1 MRYLGIL
8 FAAILFTAVNT
19 SAQVNTTEGLSLGS
33 PSFETV
39 IVPPPAETPTSVG
52 PVAIAPGNTGA
63 PVTLSLAPAA
73 TADPPQLVQGVFE
86 NYAWQAYIG
95 YTYVRFY
102 EVPLVTQ
109 NTNGFSY
116 GMVYYFLDWLGADG
130 EFDATHLTQDNYGGW
145 LLIGAGGP
153 RFRWSAPRGLEVWG
167 HVLAGYSHFT
177 PQTAY
182 GDQHAFAYEAGGG
195 LDINAHHRRLAYR
208 IEADMI
214 GTRYFSTYQYS
225 PKVSVGV
232 VFKF

>member
-1 MRYLGIL
+1 MRYLGLL
-8 FAAILFTAVNT
+8 FGAILFCALNT
-19 SAQVNTTEGLSLGS
+19 SAQENTPNSFSLGV

-39 IVPPPAETPTSVG
+39 IVPPPANSPASIG
-52 PVAIAPGNTGA
+52 PVAVAPGIAGTPA
-63 PVTLSLAPAA
+63 TLSLAP

-86 NYAWQAYIG
+86 TYSWQAYIG
-95 YTYVRFY
+95 YSYIRFY
-102 EVPLVTQ
+102 EIPSLTQ

-116 GMVYYFLDWLGADG
+116 GMVYYFTDWFGADG
-130 EFDATHLTQDNYGGW
+130 EFDATHLTQDNFGGW
-145 LLIGAGGP
+145 LLMGAGGP

-167 HVLAGYSHFT
+167 HVLGGYSHFT

-225 PKVSVGV
+225 PKVSMGI